1 MSALRDPDQILRAW
15 LEEGPAVLPAPT
27 VRAIEVASRATP
39 QRRWALRLPWRFS
52 PMYAPVR
59 AAIAVLIA
67 AVVIGGGIYLL
78 GPRHSGTGVSITPSP
93 APTASPAPLIDGP
106 LVPGRYVYAADRVR
120 VILTVPEG
128 WEGGAFSIS
137 EAPGRELPDGANVGF
152 RQPSTVF
159 TDPCAPERG
168 AATLGSTVEDLVN
181 ALADL
186 PNVTGS
192 AQAEVT
198 ISGFSGTHLTFVVDT
213 QGIDCVMALYGQGSF
228 IRAAENGQQQDLW
241 ILDVDGT
248 RFVIDAATYPETSA
262 ADRAELQTI
271 VETLVIETTN

>member
-1 MSALRDPDQILRAW
+1 MSVPLRA
-15 LEEGPAVLPAPT
+15 
-27 VRAIEVASRATP
+27 
-39 QRRWALRLPWRFS
+39 AL
-52 PMYAPVR
+52 
-59 AAIAVLIA
+59 AVLIA
-67 AVVIGGGIYLL
+67 AVLIGGGIYVL
-78 GPRHSGTGVSITPSP
+78 GPRESGSGVIVTLSPSP
-93 APTASPAPLIDGP
+93 AASPAPLIDGP
-106 LVPGRYVYAADRVR
+106 LAPGRYVYAADGVR
-120 VILTVPEG
+120 GILTVPEG
-128 WEGGAFSIS
+128 WEGGEFSIS

-168 AATLGSTVEDLVN
+168 STTLGSTVEDLVN

-186 PNVTGS
+186 PNVTDS
-192 AQAEVT
+192 AQAEVA

-213 QGIDCVMALYGQGSF
+213 EGIDCVMALYGQGSF
-228 IRAAENGQQQDLW
+228 IRAAENGQRQDLW

-271 VETLVIETTN
+271 VETLVIETTT